1 MVYTKFH
8 IDWSGLML
16 EDINLTGKKSDPL
29 YRQLENEIC
38 RRVREG
44 ELKPGDKLPSERT
57 LCCLLDISRMTV
69 HRALDNLV
77 QVGLLE
83 KEQGSGT
90 YVADRQE
97 DKSISPLVSLSKQ
110 MEELGYDLNT
120 EIKEWQ
126 EFKAN
131 KKIANKLVIEP
142 GSKVYSFIRLREVA
156 GEPLLLEKILIP
168 AKLAPGLKNNFDAS
182 DSLYKLLREEYQL
195 VLKKAEAEV
204 RAVSFNSNDLSDKKI
219 ITALKLA
226 DGELALYFDQLTYL
240 IDDRPVEWNRAYYAQ
255 TNHTFKLSFNRNLSA
270 EIQPGRDDC

>member
-1 MVYTKFH
+1 
-8 IDWSGLML
+8 ML
-16 EDINLTGKKSDPL
+16 EDIKLTGKKSVPL

-38 RRVREG
+38 RQVKEG

-77 QVGLLE
+77 QAGLLE

-90 YVADRQE
+90 YVAEGQE
-97 DKSISPLVSLSKQ
+97 VKAISPLVSLSSQ
-110 MEELGYDLNT
+110 IEELDYQLKT

-126 EFKAN
+126 ELKADQ
-131 KKIANKLVIEP
+131 KTADKLAIKP

-156 GEPLLLEKILIP
+156 GEPLLLEKIVIP
-168 AKLAPGLKNNFDAS
+168 VQLVPGLGDKFDATT
-182 DSLYKLLREEYQL
+182 SLYKLLREEYQL
-195 VLKKAEAEV
+195 ALKRAEAEV
-204 RAVSFNSNDLSDKKI
+204 RAVSFDQNNLSDKKI
-219 ITALKLA
+219 ITSLKLSA
-226 DGELALYFDQLTYL
+226 GDLALYFDQLTYL

-255 TNHTFKLSFNRNLSA
+255 TKNIFKLKFDRSLKG

>member
-1 MVYTKFH
+1 
-8 IDWSGLML
+8 ML
-16 EDINLTGKKSDPL
+16 DDIKLICKKSDPL

-38 RRVREG
+38 RRVKEG

-77 QVGLLE
+77 QAGLLE

-90 YVADRQE
+90 YVACGSQ

-110 MEELGYDLNT
+110 MEELGYKLNT

-126 EFKAN
+126 EQKAN
-131 KKIANKLVIEP
+131 KKIAEKLEIEE

-156 GEPLLLEKILIP
+156 GEPLLLEKIIIP
-168 AKLAPGLKNNFDAS
+168 AKMAPDLNKKFSPSN
-182 DSLYKLLREEYQL
+182 SLYNILREEYQL
-195 VLKKAEAEV
+195 ALKRAEAEV
-204 RAVSFNSNDLSDKKI
+204 RAVSFDSRNSSDKKI

-240 IDDRPVEWNRAYYAQ
+240 TDGRPFEWNRAYYAQ
-255 TNHTFKLSFNRNLSA
+255 TNHIFKLRFDSSLNG
-270 EIQPGRDDC
+270 EIQLGRDDC